1 MRRRKEAAP
10 RNVMKNRGKDRRDPG
25 AFPGKRHPRRDRGG
39 QGSRDPERSG
49 EESRQRRITPL
60 ASAVPEADAAE
71 ETEAL
76 PHPRHTT
83 NALRLTGIF
92 TAAMPETVR

>member
-1 MRRRKEAAP
+1 MAP
-10 RNVMKNRGKDRRDPG
+10 QKSGAMECDEKPGKRATGSG
-25 AFPGKRHPRRDRGG
+25 AFPGKRHPRRGG
-39 QGSRDPERSG
+39 DGKESRDPERSG

-71 ETEAL
+71 EKEAL

-83 NALRLTGIF
+83 KALRLTGIF